1 MKTISLKIGTFLM
14 LFALMGAGCEKENT
28 IENEDLMPV
37 EVFKFSDFGCEN
49 IPWHLKQGYAN
60 NHYVITSQQELE
72 KYVEIDC
79 SPQIDFTK
87 YIVILGSKS
96 FTTGA
101 TIYSESVEES
111 SSKTKYTITFLTDIS
126 TVAIGLS
133 YHVVIKK
140 TLGEDVKNIEVI
152 EYVKQEE

>member
-1 MKTISLKIGTFLM
+1 MKTTFFKTSCILCFFSL
-14 LFALMGAGCEKENT
+14 AVCGCEKSDENQ
-28 IENEDLMPV
+28 EFSEKKF
-37 EVFKFSDFGCEN
+37 FKFSDFGCEN
-49 IPWHLKQGYAN
+49 IPWHLKQGFAN

-72 KYVEIDC
+72 KYIEIDC

-101 TIYSESVEES
+101 TIYNESIEES
-111 SSKTKYTITFLTDIS
+111 SSKIIYTVTFLTDIS

-140 TLGEDVKNIEVI
+140 TPEEGDKNIKFI
-152 EYVKQEE
+152 ENIKQ